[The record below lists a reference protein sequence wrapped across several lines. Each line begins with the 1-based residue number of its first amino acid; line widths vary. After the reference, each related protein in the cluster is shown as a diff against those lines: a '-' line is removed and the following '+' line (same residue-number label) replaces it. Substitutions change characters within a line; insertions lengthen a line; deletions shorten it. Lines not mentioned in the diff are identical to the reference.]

1 MSVPNQK
8 KIKINKEICD
18 STNLYATINLDALNA
33 AMKDLTK
40 IGTFK
45 LWMYLSKNQDGYEF
59 DLSCVDCGTWGIKKD
74 AYHNAVNELID
85 KGYLIKDNQNRYI
98 FREKKVVYENAV

>member
-8 KIKINKEICD
+8 KINKEICN
-18 STNLYATINLDALNA
+18 STNLYATINLEALNA

-40 IGTFK
+40 IGAFK

-59 DLSCVDCGTWGIKKD
+59 DLSCADCGTWGIKKD
-74 AYHNAVNELID
+74 TYHNAVNELIN
-85 KGYLIKDNQNRYI
+85 KGYLIKNSKNRYI
-98 FREKKVVYENAV
+98 FREKKDSV

>member
-18 STNLYATINLDALNA
+18 SSNLYATINLDALHA

-40 IGTFK
+40 IGAFK
-45 LWMYLSKNQDGYEF
+45 LWLYLSKNQDGYEF
-59 DLSCVDCGTWGIKKD
+59 DLSCVDCGAWGIKKD
-74 AYHNAVNELID
+74 TYHNAVNELISR
-85 KGYLIKDNQNRYI
+85 GYLIEIGKNRYI
-98 FREKKVVYENAV
+98 FREKRIVYENAV

>member
-18 STNLYATINLDALNA
+18 SSNLYATINLEALHA

-40 IGTFK
+40 IGAFK

-59 DLSCVDCGTWGIKKD
+59 DLSCVDCGTWGIKRD
-74 AYHNAVNELID
+74 SYHGAVNELID
-85 KGYLIKDNQNRYI
+85 KGYLVKNNQNRYI
-98 FREKKVVYENAV
+98 FNEKKIVYENDV